1 MPAEITPALKRQA
14 LALFIQGRT
23 PSWVAGHLQLSRS
36 TMFAWRRQAR
46 NKATDGLLNTANN
59 MEELASR
66 IKDKDASETLKVEAR
81 NLRAYVRLV

>member
-1 MPAEITPALKRQA
+1 MPNEITPALKRQA
-14 LALFIQGRT
+14 LSLFMQGRT

-46 NKATDGLLNTANN
+46 NKSTDGLLNMADT
-59 MEELASR
+59 MEELAAKT
-66 IKDKDASETLKVEAR
+66 KDKEVADKLKVEAR

>member
-1 MPAEITPALKRQA
+1 MREITPALKRQA
-14 LALFIQGRT
+14 LSLFMQGRT

-46 NKATDGLLNTANN
+46 NKSTDGLLNMADT
-59 MEELASR
+59 MEELAAK
-66 IKDKDASETLKVEAR
+66 IKDKEVSGRLKVEAR

>member
-1 MPAEITPALKRQA
+1 MREITPALKRQA

-36 TMFAWRRQAR
+36 TCFAWRRQAR
-46 NKATDGLLNTANN
+46 LKSTDGILRLADT
-59 MEELASR
+59 MEDLASR

-81 NLRAYVRLV
+81 NLRTYVRLV